1 MPAGKQ
7 LTEFHVMEKLVTNGI
22 RNQLL
27 VLLKKC
33 IKNFRKVL
41 AKALR
46 QSRKLES
53 EPVKVYNLTEK
64 KTM

>member
-7 LTEFHVMEKLVTNGI
+7 LIEFHVMEKLVTNGI